1 MSFLISATD
10 TCGRVTLRRETANA
24 AVKKATELAEDGY
37 RDVAIIGPDG
47 HLYSPPALTSFQRM
61 AELRDPIERFQT
73 TEDIPL

>member
-24 AVKKATELAEDGY
+24 AVKKAAELAEDGY

-61 AELRDPIERFQT
+61 AELRDPIERT
-73 TEDIPL
+73 AGSKDISV